1 MSLVKEYPVRF
12 YALVVAAL
20 QLATAYGLTITA
32 EQQAATMAVV
42 GAALALVTDKFTTP
56 NFKAVQLEVKATQ
69 LEADLKEIKEGN

>member
-1 MSLVKEYPVRF
+1 MSLIKEYPVRF
-12 YALVVAAL
+12 YALVLAVL

-69 LEADLKEIKEGN
+69 LEADLKEIEEGN

>member
-1 MSLVKEYPVRF
+1 MSFIKEYPVRF
-12 YALVVAAL
+12 YALVLAAL

-56 NFKAVQLEVKATQ
+56 NFKATQ
-69 LEADLKEIKEGN
+69 LEADLQEAQNGN